1 MTPDSYAS
9 STPPDITPQIVMNW
23 WASNWQWALPVII
36 IIAVIVLA
44 ITALMIVSTWKIFKK
59 AGKPG
64 WAAIIPFYNTFVMVE
79 VIQRPAW
86 MFWTYLGL
94 SLTSYLPM
102 IGYLTGIGVFI
113 FSIIWALDL
122 AKVFGQSTGFG
133 VANIFFPF
141 VTYPILA
148 FDKNIKY
155 VGSDHKQ
162 AATKDV
168 PTPQNEATPAD
179 KDSGTSKSKNHT
191 GLIVA
196 LVILIPAVL
205 IVMGILAAIIVGVVA
220 TNSKGSAMNGCRI
233 AYAKNIESAAD
244 YEKNNSKKYPLTVS
258 NIDSTLLDKSIY
270 QPCVN
275 EVTYTSDGQT
285 YTVST
290 KLEGSTSS
298 DPTNSEVNIKDGVY
312 SVTK

>member
-9 STPPDITPQIVMNW
+9 STPTEITPQIVMNW

-64 WAAIIPFYNTFVMVE
+64 WAAIIPFYSTFVMVE

-122 AKVFGQSTGFG
+122 AKVFGQSAGFG
-133 VANIFFPF
+133 VANIFFPL

-155 VGSDHKQ
+155 VGSDHKKS
-162 AATKDV
+162 A
-168 PTPQNEATPAD
+168 
-179 KDSGTSKSKNHT
+179 SKRKTHT

-205 IVMGILAAIIVGVVA
+205 IVMGILAAIIVGVAA

-244 YEKNNSKKYPLTVS
+244 YEKNNNKKYPLTIS
-258 NIDSTLLDKSIY
+258 NIDSALLDKSIY

-275 EVTYTSDGQT
+275 DVIYTSDGQT

-290 KLEGSTSS
+290 KLEGSTNS